1 VPMHE
6 QEVKIH
12 AKAVKI
18 WAEIQLYSLILCKI
32 IGKTCGGPINIFK
45 IPFEKFKVF
54 FYISII
60 ILLL

>member
-54 FYISII
+54 FLY
-60 ILLL
+60 